1 MAAHTVISNGC
12 GASVR
17 LEAGYAQ
24 IGAGVASY
32 LGMRSRLR
40 RQDLRVLV
48 GCGAGGAIAAAFGA
62 PLTDAFYAFELVIGA
77 YSLANATPVFAATL
91 TASLTT
97 QAIIGAPYDI
107 TAPTVATLTFIDYG
121 ALIGLGLVAAAVGVG
136 AMRVAALI
144 ERAFRRAIPSRLVR
158 PAVGGLM
165 VGSMALYTQQVL
177 GAGHGALG
185 LDFYWPMTASELTT
199 LVVLKLFACLV
210 SLASGFREGMFFR
223 FVGRGLA
230 AVSFIRSASTPR
242 RRRWDSRQRLACWS
256 AWAR

>member
-1 MAAHTVISNGC
+1 VARAA
-12 GASVR
+12 
-17 LEAGYAQ
+17 
-24 IGAGVASY
+24 
-32 LGMRSRLR
+32 RLR
-40 RQDLRVLV
+40 RHS
-48 GCGAGGAIAAAFGA
+48 A
-62 PLTDAFYAFELVIGA
+62 PRSLTPFTLSSSSSGA

-91 TASLTT
+91 TALLTT

-144 ERAFRRAIPSRLVR
+144 ERAFRRAIPSRLFR

-177 GAGHGALG
+177 GVGHGALG

-199 LVVLKLFACLV
+199 LVVLKLFACLGGV
-210 SLASGFREGMFFR
+210 L
-223 FVGRGLA
+223 
-230 AVSFIRSASTPR
+230 I
-242 RRRWDSRQRLACWS
+242 
-256 AWAR
+256 

>member
-1 MAAHTVISNGC
+1 LVAAHTVISNGC

-17 LEAGYAQ
+17 LEAGSAQ

-144 ERAFRRAIPSRLVR
+144 ERAFRRAIPSRLFR

-177 GAGHGALG
+177 GVGHGALG

-210 SLASGFREGMFFR
+210 SLASGFREGMFFASLV
-223 FVGRGLA
+223 VGSLR
-230 AVSFIRSASTPR
+230 
-242 RRRWDSRQRLACWS
+242 
-256 AWAR
+256 